1 MHDNW
6 IKAASRWCWTAGL
19 RSRIAGE
26 RTRKASLQ
34 EVKLHRILNLRTL
47 HRLQQHP
54 IGSLSSIVDELRL
67 HMFPPKSEF
76 VQPRSAPSKAESQ
89 RQARKEKWKHETVC
103 SARSVCF
110 QLSNWLDVS
119 VPANLN
125 PRDSPRTKRK
135 KKVFL
140 LRFVINDKWLQLQFR
155 AGVNVPTAE
164 IVENFN

>member
-1 MHDNW
+1 MHGNW
-6 IKAASRWCWTAGL
+6 IKVASRWCWTAGL

-26 RTRKASLQ
+26 RTRNAHLQ
-34 EVKLHRILNLRTL
+34 EVKLRRVLNLRTL

-54 IGSLSSIVDELRL
+54 IGSLSSIVDERRP
-67 HMFPPKSEF
+67 HMFP
-76 VQPRSAPSKAESQ
+76 R
-89 RQARKEKWKHETVC
+89 R
-103 SARSVCF
+103 
-110 QLSNWLDVS
+110 
-119 VPANLN
+119 ANLCN
-125 PRDSPRTKRK
+125 REVLRQKLKVKDKREKKNENTKPSAQRAQFVFSSRTDSTYPCPRTSIRETLRDKKRK